1 MAKAERKYIKLGI
14 PLADASVLKW
24 LEGQDNMSDSIRQL
38 IRQDIEK
45 NGYDDIFCRDIVPGA
60 KRGRPSNAELAMR
73 EQTSQKQ
80 TAETVQPV
88 VETVV
93 QEPVAQ
99 TQRVVQAQTVQSK
112 PMAVPNMVQ
121 APTSAPVPA
130 AAPMPADDGFIDP
143 EELLGLK

>member
-80 TAETVQPV
+80 TVETVQPA

-99 TQRVVQAQTVQSK
+99 TQRVVQTQTVQSRQTT
-112 PMAVPNMVQ
+112 VPNIVQ
-121 APTSAPVPA
+121 APIPAPVPA
-130 AAPMPADDGFIDP
+130 AAPLPADDGFIDP